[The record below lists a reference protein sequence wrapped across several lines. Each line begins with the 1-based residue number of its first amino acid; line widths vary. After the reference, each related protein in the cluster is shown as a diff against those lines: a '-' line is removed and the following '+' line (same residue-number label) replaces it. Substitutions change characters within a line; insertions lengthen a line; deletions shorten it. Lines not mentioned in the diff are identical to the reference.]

1 MIGFAF
7 CGSFCTHARALAVLR
22 GLRERG
28 EDVLPIFSP
37 AAAETDTRFGSPA
50 AFTAEAERVCGRR
63 GVYTVKDAEPLGPKA
78 PLSELIVCPCTG
90 TTLARLAAG
99 LSETAVT
106 MAAKAHLRRNGRI
119 LLAPATNDAMGASL
133 ANIAALY
140 NRKNYYFLPMLQDDP
155 EKKPYSLV
163 SCFELLPEAL
173 DAMREGRQ
181 LLPLFREIPEK
192 G

>member
-1 MIGFAF
+1 MTGFAF
-7 CGSFCTHARALAVLR
+7 CGSFCTHARALAALR
-22 GLRERG
+22 ALRERG
-28 EDVLPIFSP
+28 EDLLPIFSP
-37 AAAETDTRFGSPA
+37 AAAGTDTRFGA
-50 AFTAEAERVCGRR
+50 AADFTAKAEEICGRR
-63 GVYTVKDAEPLGPKA
+63 GVYTVAEAEPLGPKT

-90 TTLARLAAG
+90 ATMARLAAG
-99 LSETAVT
+99 LSDTAVT

-163 SCFELLPEAL
+163 ACFERLPEAL
-173 DAMREGRQ
+173 DAMREGKQ
-181 LLPLFREIPEK
+181 LLPLFREIAEK